1 MLAATDLAALIG
13 EHVSLKRRGREF
25 VGLCPFHDDRTPSL
39 AVVTHKGNAFYKCFS
54 CGAAG
59 NAITFVME
67 HLRMDFP
74 GALRFLAQ
82 RAGITLA
89 PPSRAARRDGE
100 PHVDRDAL
108 IEANSTALVYWR
120 KLLNAARAGRST
132 SPTATAATAML
143 TERAIDD
150 EMVEQF
156 QLGVSSDSWD
166 DLVELVKARQLDQG
180 AFVAAGL
187 LKRRP
192 NGEGVYD
199 AFRNRLIFP
208 ICDEAG
214 RAIAF
219 GARKLDPA
227 DEPKYLNSSESN
239 VFNKS
244 RTLYGL
250 HLARRPIIDAGEAIV
265 TEGYTDVI
273 ACHRAGFRNAVA
285 TLGTALTA
293 DHARVLRRFCERVT
307 LLFDGDEAGLKAAER
322 AAGVFF
328 AEPIEVDVCV
338 LPDGLDPDDLL
349 RRPDGRERFAAAMAA
364 RIPILSFLL
373 DRFTEGL
380 AAATSISARQQRIE
394 AFLGRLAELGLSSA
408 TPLRRR
414 LVLEE
419 LARRVRL
426 PVADLEAAMPAAR
439 SALRPARIEDEDQ
452 MEGKSEALAIDDA
465 PAFEEVPTST
475 AMQRAEGDLLGLLLR
490 HPELCSERVDAGDGH
505 RLPVVEAWPA
515 AMFSTR
521 SSRSLAQSVLPL
533 LEEALATHT
542 EVGMQTLL
550 ANLAQPAARA
560 LASDLYLVADKRTAG
575 RLETAIELL
584 HQTCAALDA
593 ARRRRGVDEPDR
605 PPLTNDLEEAQRRL
619 TLARQRGHD
628 PAAFTR
634 FSSR

>member
-1 MLAATDLAALIG
+1 MLAATDLAALVG
-13 EHVSLKRRGREF
+13 EHVALKRRGREF

-39 AVVTHKGNAFYKCFS
+39 AVVTHKGSAFYKCFS

-100 PHVDRDAL
+100 PHVDREAL
-108 IEANSTALVYWR
+108 LEANSTALLHWR
-120 KLLNAARAGRST
+120 KLLTAARAGRST
-132 SPTATAATAML
+132 APAGVAATAML

-156 QLGVSSDSWD
+156 QLGVAPASWD
-166 DLVELVKARQLDQG
+166 DLLELVKARQLDQN

-192 NGEGVYD
+192 AGEGAYD

-214 RAIAF
+214 RPIAF

-273 ACHRAGFRNAVA
+273 ACHRAGFRNVVA
-285 TLGTALTA
+285 TLGTALTP

-328 AEPIEVDVCV
+328 AEPIEVEVCV

-349 RRPDGRERFAAAMAA
+349 RRPDGRERFTAALAA
-364 RIPILSFLL
+364 RTPILSFLL

-380 AAATSISARQQRIE
+380 ASATSISGRQQRIE
-394 AFLGRLAELGLSSA
+394 SFLGRLAELGLSSA

-426 PVADLEAAMPAAR
+426 PVADLEKAMPSAR
-439 SALRPARIEDEDQ
+439 PALRPARIEPEDEASD
-452 MEGKSEALAIDDA
+452 LAPVELDDT
-465 PAFEEVPTST
+465 PSFDDVRTST

-490 HPELCSERVDAGDGH
+490 HPELCGERVDAGDGH
-505 RLPVVEAWPA
+505 RLPVAEAWPA

-521 SSRSLAQSVLPL
+521 STRSLAESVLPL
-533 LEEALATHT
+533 LEEAQATRT
-542 EVGMQTLL
+542 EVGMHTLL

-575 RLETAIELL
+575 RLDTAIELL

-605 PPLTNDLEEAQRRL
+605 PPVTNDLEEAQRRL
-619 TLARQRGHD
+619 ILARQRGHD